1 MSIFL
6 STTEETLEPVYCLRK
21 WLKEQLGE
29 EIYNQ
34 DERFLLPIEKDN
46 LFKYFEL
53 FIHYSNI
60 PFKYITTS
68 IEEDNKN
75 NENNANKVEGNA
87 LFVRDPKIDLFGY
100 AEGYFTIMF
109 NMLEHVDSEKIAQEG
124 LKMLSETIMSG
135 KDHPD
140 LRLRI
145 LMSIFNMLNPNDKD
159 DKDMQP
165 TCFKRVLKYSLDNN
179 KFHAVHQYVPSI
191 DVWMEEGDLTSDD
204 KADIYSSLVKGLR
217 SLGKISSSMKA
228 ARKLMCALD
237 SMTTENRK
245 MHIDAT
251 VELCVESLGHSDC
264 LTFDELLR
272 YTAVQELKDTEHAS
286 LVALV
291 ELFFSGSLN
300 DFIKFKD
307 DSVFEKYGLK
317 KEALRKKIMLLDMAN
332 AVQTRKDVP
341 LSDIANTLQVN
352 VDEAEGWVVDAIMQR
367 LLDARIDQSRGV
379 VVVKSAFQRTFA
391 EKEWERLRLMLTHWC
406 NSVDHLKKCLN
417 DNKMQQQN
425 ICVDDY

>member
-179 KFHAVHQYVPSI
+179 KFHAVHQYVPS
-191 DVWMEEGDLTSDD
+191 
-204 KADIYSSLVKGLR
+204 
-217 SLGKISSSMKA
+217 
-228 ARKLMCALD
+228 
-237 SMTTENRK
+237 
-245 MHIDAT
+245 
-251 VELCVESLGHSDC
+251 
-264 LTFDELLR
+264 
-272 YTAVQELKDTEHAS
+272 
-286 LVALV
+286 
-291 ELFFSGSLN
+291 
-300 DFIKFKD
+300 
-307 DSVFEKYGLK
+307 
-317 KEALRKKIMLLDMAN
+317 
-332 AVQTRKDVP
+332 
-341 LSDIANTLQVN
+341 VN
-352 VDEAEGWVVDAIMQR
+352 I
-367 LLDARIDQSRGV
+367 LIL
-379 VVVKSAFQRTFA
+379 
-391 EKEWERLRLMLTHWC
+391 
-406 NSVDHLKKCLN
+406 
-417 DNKMQQQN
+417 
-425 ICVDDY
+425 